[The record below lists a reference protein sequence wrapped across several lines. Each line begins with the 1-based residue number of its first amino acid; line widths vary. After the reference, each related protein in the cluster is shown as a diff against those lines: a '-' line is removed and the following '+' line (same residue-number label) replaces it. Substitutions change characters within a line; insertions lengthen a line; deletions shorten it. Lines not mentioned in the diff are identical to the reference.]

1 MHATDTRTFKANGET
16 WAVTRVTGATS
27 GRMKASSLSRSAG
40 VIQER

>member
-27 GRMKASSLSRSAG
+27 GASAG
-40 VIQER
+40 LA